1 MSFNVNWNTL
11 ETDSLRDWTTELL
24 TGALNSGKRPNILAS
39 EITIKDLNFG
49 KIAPDFEILEIGE
62 LDKDRFRGIFKINYD
77 GDFHLTLHTQVQ
89 ANPLKIYSDNSR
101 EQEVIE
107 DSSFVTPDFL
117 LSTEPFNIPLDLK
130 LSDIKISGIGI
141 IVFSQTKGLTLVFR
155 NDPLDSIKVSSTFD
169 TVQVLSNFL
178 QKQIETQIRDL
189 FRETLPTLI
198 HQYSLKYTSSFQNN
212 DFMNNLK
219 DHLKDQNLQ
228 NQYDSLELENIAPS
242 NLKKLAKLYSS
253 RETLKLNIPKFKK
266 TVQRNHLEKFN
277 KDYYPSLANSLYSN
291 LNIPPVS
298 CIPQQNNSIP
308 VELLVNNDFKQ
319 VDDILKEISTIQTKS
334 FKSGNSD
341 VKRAKRRTIK
351 LGKKSKNAPAT
362 TEERA
367 PAPVKTPV
375 KTPIKPQPVELATA
389 KPKEESFEKMGP
401 VYDGD
406 SSDILSDT
414 STVHEDQGNIIHH
427 PTPVKA
433 HTQRRPLLHPSLEH
447 KGDLFLHTHGCPSP
461 LNSSS
466 SFVGGV
472 GLGNSFL
479 NITPGNAICASPLR
493 NEPMKRTAHQEN
505 IVKVKKSINHV
516 DIEHINEKLNMK
528 LNFNNNRDP
537 TKHTEAL
544 GGRKQTESCFE
555 IPPPPY
561 YQGPRAGY

>member
-11 ETDSLRDWTTELL
+11 ETDSLRNWTTELL

-39 EITIKDLNFG
+39 DITIKDLNFG

-89 ANPLKIYSDNSR
+89 ANPLKIHSDNSR
-101 EQEVIE
+101 EHEVAE

-178 QKQIETQIRDL
+178 QTQIETQIRDL

-198 HQYSLKYTSSFQNN
+198 HQYSLKYTSSFQNH

-219 DHLKDQNLQ
+219 DHLKDQGSSSAF
-228 NQYDSLELENIAPS
+228 DSLELETIAPS
-242 NLKKLAKLYSS
+242 NLKKIAKLYSS
-253 RETLKLNIPKFKK
+253 RETLELNIPKFKK
-266 TVQRNHLEKFN
+266 TVQRNYLEKFN

-291 LNIPPVS
+291 LNLPPVS
-298 CIPQQNNSIP
+298 GVPVQSNSIP

-319 VDDILKEISTIQTKS
+319 VDDILREISSIQTKS
-334 FKSGNSD
+334 FKSGNAE

-351 LGKKSKNAPAT
+351 LGKKSQSAPSTAKEAT
-362 TEERA
+362 MPTKMSVPRDIS
-367 PAPVKTPV
+367 VSTDTPV
-375 KTPIKPQPVELATA
+375 ASKTKCTVNPPGTTPM
-389 KPKEESFEKMGP
+389 EKSGS
-401 VYDGD
+401 VGDHD
-406 SSDILSDT
+406 SSDGLSDT
-414 STVHEDQGNIIHH
+414 STVHEDQASVIHH
-427 PTPVKA
+427 PTPVKLNK
-433 HTQRRPLLHPSLEH
+433 RPLLHPSLEH
-447 KGDLFLHTHGCPSP
+447 RADLFTPTNIHGCSSP

-479 NITPGNAICASPLR
+479 NIASGNALCASPLR
-493 NEPMKRTAHQEN
+493 TESMKKSMQEEN
-505 IVKVKKSINHV
+505 SGKVRKSINRV
-516 DIEHINEKLNMK
+516 DINHINEKLKTK
-528 LNFNNNRDP
+528 LGFNDVKEP
-537 TKHTEAL
+537 GKHAEA
-544 GGRKQTESCFE
+544 FE

-561 YQGPRAGY
+561 YQAPRAGY